1 VKNLVMWHRT
11 FCTQIAEC
19 KGAKYCHSNRCE
31 TTAPY
36 SLLPTKNLR
45 QINCT
50 PYFIVAVFSH
60 TSMLCLLLVCFGY
73 YFYQKE
79 MKMPMVVGF
88 GNLKRLNRWC
98 WWCSK
103 KNT

>member
-1 VKNLVMWHRT
+1 
-11 FCTQIAEC
+11 
-19 KGAKYCHSNRCE
+19 
-31 TTAPY
+31 
-36 SLLPTKNLR
+36 
-45 QINCT
+45 
-50 PYFIVAVFSH
+50 
-60 TSMLCLLLVCFGY
+60 
-73 YFYQKE
+73 